1 LASAPNASVR
11 LSSQARADLLLIARK
26 SLEDHLLRQR
36 APSYQVSAPELQAQ
50 AAAFVTLTH
59 RGELRGCIGLSEA
72 VRPLHQTVSHCAI
85 AAATE
90 DPRFV
95 SVRPSELAEIKV
107 CISVLSP
114 LEQLPSPEHIEI
126 GRHGLMV
133 RRAGRRGLL
142 LPQVAVEQR
151 WDRFTFL
158 RQTARK
164 AGLDPEDWQAEGTEV
179 FVFEAEVFWER

>member
-1 LASAPNASVR
+1 MPPIQLTPE
-11 LSSQARADLLLIARK
+11 ARADLLAIARK
-26 SLEDHLLRQR
+26 SLEDHLLRQH
-36 APSYQVSAPELQAQ
+36 APAYEVSLAELHAP

-72 VRPLHQTVSHCAI
+72 FRPLHETVAHCAI

-90 DPRFV
+90 DPRFT
-95 SVRPSELAEIKV
+95 SVRAFELAEIRV
-107 CISVLSP
+107 SISVLSP
-114 LEQLPSPEHIEI
+114 LERLLRPEHIEI

-133 RRAGRRGLL
+133 RRGGRRGLL
-142 LPQVAVEQR
+142 LPQVAVEQG

-164 AGLDPEDWQAEGTEV
+164 AGLTPEAWQAEGTEV
-179 FVFEAEVFWER
+179 FLFEADVFSER